1 MRVIFMSRYYYCK
14 LMKIMQINFGTHC
27 ALSSVSIQ
35 IRDLIMALASV
46 LKPQFISANQYN
58 PCLLQEEYIGE
69 LSDLRQQASW
79 LSHLV
84 DTMPAGV
91 VVLDG
96 KGMIAKANQIAID
109 MLGEPL
115 EGEKW
120 FSVIQ
125 RSFRPHQ
132 DDGHEVSLKDGRLI
146 KLDITALAPEP
157 GQLILMTDLSE
168 TRRLQKRVAHMQRL
182 SALGKMV
189 ASLAHQVRTPLS
201 AAMLYAAN
209 LGSKRLPESS
219 RDNFQS
225 KLMSRLKDLE
235 TQVNDMLL
243 FAKSGDQQVVE
254 QVSMQQLLSEV
265 KAGAD
270 AMVTLNDSHLA
281 VSLPE
286 PDIQITGNKSA
297 IASAIQNLIHNSIQV
312 IGAGAEVK
320 LSAATDE
327 QNPDFVRISVSDNGP
342 GVDLTQA
349 EKIFE
354 PFYTTKSQGTG
365 LGLAVVSSV
374 ANAHQGR
381 VDVTNNK
388 GGGACFSL
396 LLPIRTASK
405 LEESL

>member
-1 MRVIFMSRYYYCK
+1 MIYMVIK
-14 LMKIMQINFGTHC
+14 VGINC
-27 ALSSVSIQ
+27 AFKAISAS

-69 LSDLRQQASW
+69 LSDLRKQASW

-91 VVLDG
+91 IVLDG

-125 RSFRPHQ
+125 RSFRPQQ

-209 LGSKRLPESS
+209 LGSKRLPEAS
-219 RDNFQS
+219 RDNFQT

-235 TQVNDMLL
+235 NQVNDMLL
-243 FAKSGDQQVVE
+243 FAKSGDQHVVE

-265 KAGAD
+265 KTGAD
-270 AMVTLNDSHLA
+270 AMVTLNNSELD

-286 PDIQITGNKSA
+286 PDIAILGNKTA
-297 IASAIQNLIHNSIQV
+297 LASAIQNLIHNSIQI
-312 IGAGAEVK
+312 IGSGAQVQV
-320 LSAATDE
+320 SAMRDLQT
-327 QNPDFVRISVSDNGP
+327 PDFVRISVSDNGP
-342 GVDLTQA
+342 GVDLQQVD
-349 EKIFE
+349 KLFE
-354 PFYTTKSQGTG
+354 PFFTTSSQGTG

-381 VDVTNNK
+381 IEVTNNVH
-388 GGGACFSL
+388 GGACFNL
-396 LLPIRTASK
+396 LLPISAASK

>member
-1 MRVIFMSRYYYCK
+1 
-14 LMKIMQINFGTHC
+14 
-27 ALSSVSIQ
+27 
-35 IRDLIMALASV
+35 MALASV

-69 LSDLRQQASW
+69 LSDLRKQASW

-120 FSVIQ
+120 FNVIQ

-157 GQLILMTDLSE
+157 GQLILMTDLTE

-209 LGSKRLPESS
+209 LGSKRLPETS
-219 RDNFQS
+219 RDNFQT

-254 QVSMQQLLSEV
+254 QVSMQQLLTEV
-265 KAGAD
+265 KTGAD
-270 AMVTLNDSHLA
+270 AMVALNNSELD

-286 PDIQITGNKSA
+286 PDIQIVGNKTA
-297 IASAIQNLIHNSIQV
+297 LASAIQNLVHNSIQV
-312 IGAGAEVK
+312 IGSGAVIK
-320 LSAATDE
+320 ITAQTDSHDS
-327 QNPDFVRISVSDNGP
+327 NMVRISVCDNGP
-342 GVDLTQA
+342 GVDLSQGD
-349 EKIFE
+349 KIFE
-354 PFYTTKSQGTG
+354 PFFTTKSQGTG

-374 ANAHQGR
+374 ASAHQGR
-381 VDVTNNK
+381 VDVANNEY
-388 GGGACFSL
+388 GGACFSL
-396 LLPIRTASK
+396 LLPIKTTSK

>member
-1 MRVIFMSRYYYCK
+1 
-14 LMKIMQINFGTHC
+14 
-27 ALSSVSIQ
+27 
-35 IRDLIMALASV
+35 MALANV
-46 LKPQFISANQYN
+46 LKPQFIIANQYN
-58 PCLLQEEYIGE
+58 PCLQQEQYVGE
-69 LSDLRQQASW
+69 LSELRQQASW

-96 KGMIAKANQIAID
+96 RGMIAKANQIAID

-125 RSFRPHQ
+125 RSFRPKQ

-157 GQLILMTDLSE
+157 GQLILMTDLTE

-209 LGSKRLPESS
+209 LGSKRLPEAS
-219 RDNFQS
+219 RGNFHT

-243 FAKSGDQQVVE
+243 FAKSGEQQVVE
-254 QVSMQQLLSEV
+254 SVSMQQLLSEV

-270 AMVTLNDSHLA
+270 AMVAQNHSELV

-286 PDIQITGNKSA
+286 PDIEIVGNKTA
-297 IASAIQNLIHNSIQV
+297 LASAVQNLIHNSIQI
-312 IGAGAEVK
+312 IGSQARVE
-320 LSAATDE
+320 LSAERDDKDE
-327 QNPDFVRISVSDNGP
+327 NCVRISVSDNGP
-342 GVDLTQA
+342 GIDTRLA
-349 EKIFE
+349 DKLFE
-354 PFYTTKSQGTG
+354 PFFTTKSQGTG

-381 VDVTNNK
+381 VEVYNNAH
-388 GGGACFSL
+388 GGACFSL
-396 LLPIRTASK
+396 ILPISAEPMLAEAK
-405 LEESL
+405 

>member
-1 MRVIFMSRYYYCK
+1 
-14 LMKIMQINFGTHC
+14 
-27 ALSSVSIQ
+27 
-35 IRDLIMALASV
+35 MALASV
-46 LKPQFISANQYN
+46 LKPQFISANKYN

-69 LSDLRQQASW
+69 LSDLRKQASW

-84 DTMPAGV
+84 DTMPTGV

-96 KGMIAKANQIAID
+96 KGMVAKANQIAID

-120 FSVIQ
+120 FYVIQ
-125 RSFRPHQ
+125 RSFKPHQ

-157 GQLILMTDLSE
+157 GQLILMTDLTE

-209 LGSKRLPESS
+209 LGSKRLPEAS
-219 RDNFQS
+219 RDNFQT

-243 FAKSGDQQVVE
+243 FAKSGEQQVVE
-254 QVSMQQLLSEV
+254 QVSMQQLLTEV
-265 KAGAD
+265 KTGAD
-270 AMVTLNDSHLA
+270 AMVALNESELD

-286 PDIQITGNKSA
+286 PDIVIVGNKTA
-297 IASAIQNLIHNSIQV
+297 LANAVQNLIHNSIQV
-312 IGAGAEVK
+312 IGSGAKVH
-320 LSAATDE
+320 LSAATDL
-327 QNPDFVRISVSDNGP
+327 QDHDFVRISVSDNGP
-342 GVDLTQA
+342 GIDLSQA
-349 EKIFE
+349 DKMFE
-354 PFYTTKSQGTG
+354 PFFTTKSQGTG

-374 ANAHQGR
+374 INAHQGR
-381 VDVTNNK
+381 VDVSNNAH
-388 GGGACFSL
+388 GGACFSL
-396 LLPIRTASK
+396 LLPIRATSK

>member
-1 MRVIFMSRYYYCK
+1 
-14 LMKIMQINFGTHC
+14 
-27 ALSSVSIQ
+27 
-35 IRDLIMALASV
+35 MALASV

-69 LSDLRQQASW
+69 LSDLRKQASW

-91 VVLDG
+91 IVLDG

-125 RSFRPHQ
+125 RSFRPQQ

-209 LGSKRLPESS
+209 LGSKCLPEAS
-219 RDNFQS
+219 RDNFQT

-235 TQVNDMLL
+235 NQVNDMLL
-243 FAKSGDQQVVE
+243 FAKSGDQHVVE

-265 KAGAD
+265 KTGAD
-270 AMVTLNDSHLA
+270 AMVTLNNSELD

-286 PDIQITGNKSA
+286 PDIAILGNKTA
-297 IASAIQNLIHNSIQV
+297 LASAIQNLIHNSIQI
-312 IGAGAEVK
+312 IGSGAQVQV
-320 LSAATDE
+320 SAMRDLQT
-327 QNPDFVRISVSDNGP
+327 PDFVRISVSDNGP
-342 GVDLTQA
+342 GVDLQQVD
-349 EKIFE
+349 KLFE
-354 PFYTTKSQGTG
+354 PFFTTSSQGTG

-381 VDVTNNK
+381 IEVTNNVH
-388 GGGACFSL
+388 GGACFNL
-396 LLPIRTASK
+396 LLPISAASK

>member
-1 MRVIFMSRYYYCK
+1 MVHIVHYPVYLHYFRE
-14 LMKIMQINFGTHC
+14 
-27 ALSSVSIQ
+27 
-35 IRDLIMALASV
+35 LIMALASV

-58 PCLLQEEYIGE
+58 PCLLQEEYVGE

-91 VVLDG
+91 IVLDG

-157 GQLILMTDLSE
+157 GQLILMTDLTE

-209 LGSKRLPESS
+209 LGSKRLPEAS
-219 RDNFQS
+219 RGSFHT

-270 AMVTLNDSHLA
+270 AMVALNDSELN

-286 PDIQITGNKSA
+286 PDIEIMGNKTA
-297 IASAIQNLIHNSIQV
+297 LASAIQNLIHNSIQV
-312 IGAGAEVK
+312 IGSGAQVH
-320 LSAATDE
+320 LSALRDM
-327 QNPDFVRISVSDNGP
+327 QDPDYVRISVSDNGP
-342 GVDLTQA
+342 GIDLAQS

-374 ANAHQGR
+374 ASAHQGR
-381 VDVTNNK
+381 VEANNNPQ
-388 GGGACFSL
+388 GGAIFSM
-396 LLPIRTASK
+396 LLPISVTSK
-405 LEESL
+405 LGESQ

>member
-1 MRVIFMSRYYYCK
+1 MIYMIIK
-14 LMKIMQINFGTHC
+14 GGINC
-27 ALSSVSIQ
+27 AFEAVSAS
-35 IRDLIMALASV
+35 IRDFIMALASV

-69 LSDLRQQASW
+69 LSDLRKQASW

-91 VVLDG
+91 IVLDG

-125 RSFRPHQ
+125 RSFRPQQ

-209 LGSKRLPESS
+209 LGSKRLPEAS
-219 RDNFQS
+219 RDNFQT

-235 TQVNDMLL
+235 NQVNDMLL
-243 FAKSGDQQVVE
+243 FAKSGDQHVVE

-265 KAGAD
+265 KTGAD
-270 AMVTLNDSHLA
+270 AMVTLNNSELD

-286 PDIQITGNKSA
+286 PDIAILGNKTA
-297 IASAIQNLIHNSIQV
+297 LASAIQNLIHNSIQI
-312 IGAGAEVK
+312 IGAGAQVQV
-320 LSAATDE
+320 SAMRDLQT
-327 QNPDFVRISVSDNGP
+327 PDFVRISVSDNGP
-342 GVDLTQA
+342 GVDLQQVD
-349 EKIFE
+349 KLFE
-354 PFYTTKSQGTG
+354 PFFTTSSQGTG

-381 VDVTNNK
+381 IEVTNNVH
-388 GGGACFSL
+388 GGACFNL
-396 LLPIRTASK
+396 LLPISAASK

>member
-1 MRVIFMSRYYYCK
+1 
-14 LMKIMQINFGTHC
+14 
-27 ALSSVSIQ
+27 
-35 IRDLIMALASV
+35 MALASV
-46 LKPQFISANQYN
+46 LKPQFLTANKYN

-69 LSDLRQQASW
+69 LSELRQQASW

-96 KGMIAKANQIAID
+96 RGLIARANQIAID

-120 FSVIQ
+120 FNVIQ

-146 KLDITALAPEP
+146 KLEITPLAPEP
-157 GQLILMTDLSE
+157 GQLILMTDLTE

-209 LGSKRLPESS
+209 LGSQRLPEAS
-219 RDNFQS
+219 RGKFHT

-254 QVSMQQLLSEV
+254 KVSMQQLLNEA
-265 KAGAD
+265 KLGAD
-270 AMVTLNDSHLA
+270 AMVVQNESELTLNIPD
-281 VSLPE
+281 
-286 PDIQITGNKSA
+286 PDIQITGNKA
-297 IASAIQNLIHNSIQV
+297 ALASAIQNLIHNSIEV
-312 IGAGAEVK
+312 IGCGAKVN
-320 LSAATDE
+320 LSAQRDTKT
-327 QNPDFVRISVSDNGP
+327 PDFIRISVSDNGP
-342 GVDLTQA
+342 GIDLA
-349 EKIFE
+349 NADKIFE
-354 PFYTTKSQGTG
+354 PFYTTRSQGTG

-374 ANAHQGR
+374 ATAHQGR
-381 VDVTNNK
+381 VEVSNQPI
-388 GGGACFSL
+388 GGACFSV
-396 LLPIRTASK
+396 LLPIFTASTIGDA
-405 LEESL
+405 L

>member
-1 MRVIFMSRYYYCK
+1 MLIK
-14 LMKIMQINFGTHC
+14 DGINC
-27 ALSSVSIQ
+27 AFKAVSTS

-69 LSDLRQQASW
+69 LSDLRKQASW

-91 VVLDG
+91 IVLDG

-125 RSFRPHQ
+125 RSFRPQQ

-209 LGSKRLPESS
+209 LGSKRLPEAS
-219 RDNFQS
+219 RDNFQT

-235 TQVNDMLL
+235 NQVNDMLL
-243 FAKSGDQQVVE
+243 FAKSGDQHVVE

-270 AMVTLNDSHLA
+270 AMVTLNNSELG

-286 PDIQITGNKSA
+286 PDITILGNKTA
-297 IASAIQNLIHNSIQV
+297 LASAIQNLIHNSIQI
-312 IGAGAEVK
+312 IGAGAQVQV
-320 LSAATDE
+320 SAMRDLQT
-327 QNPDFVRISVSDNGP
+327 PDFVRISVSDNGP
-342 GVDLTQA
+342 GVDLQQVD
-349 EKIFE
+349 KLFE
-354 PFYTTKSQGTG
+354 PFFTTSSQGTG

-381 VDVTNNK
+381 IEVTNNVH
-388 GGGACFSL
+388 GGACFNL
-396 LLPIRTASK
+396 LLPISAASK

>member
-1 MRVIFMSRYYYCK
+1 MIYMVIK
-14 LMKIMQINFGTHC
+14 GGINC
-27 ALSSVSIQ
+27 AFKAISAS

-69 LSDLRQQASW
+69 LSDLRKQASW

-91 VVLDG
+91 IVLDG

-125 RSFRPHQ
+125 RSFRPQQ

-209 LGSKRLPESS
+209 LGSKRLPEAS
-219 RDNFQS
+219 RDNFQT

-235 TQVNDMLL
+235 NQVNDMLL
-243 FAKSGDQQVVE
+243 FAKSGDQHVVE

-265 KAGAD
+265 KTGAD
-270 AMVTLNDSHLA
+270 AMVTLNNSELD

-286 PDIQITGNKSA
+286 PDIAILGNKTA
-297 IASAIQNLIHNSIQV
+297 LASAIQNLIHNSIQI
-312 IGAGAEVK
+312 IGAGAQVQV
-320 LSAATDE
+320 SAMRDLQT
-327 QNPDFVRISVSDNGP
+327 PDFVRISVSDNGP
-342 GVDLTQA
+342 GVDLQQVD
-349 EKIFE
+349 KLFE
-354 PFYTTKSQGTG
+354 PFFTTSSQGTG

-381 VDVTNNK
+381 IEVINNVH
-388 GGGACFSL
+388 GGACFNL
-396 LLPIRTASK
+396 LLPISAASK

>member
-1 MRVIFMSRYYYCK
+1 MVHIVHYPVYLHYFRE
-14 LMKIMQINFGTHC
+14 
-27 ALSSVSIQ
+27 
-35 IRDLIMALASV
+35 LIMALASV

-58 PCLLQEEYIGE
+58 PCLLQEEYVGE

-91 VVLDG
+91 IVLDG

-157 GQLILMTDLSE
+157 GQLILMTDLTE

-209 LGSKRLPESS
+209 LGSKRLPEAS
-219 RDNFQS
+219 RGSFHT

-270 AMVTLNDSHLA
+270 AMVALNDSELN

-286 PDIQITGNKSA
+286 PDIEIMGNKTA
-297 IASAIQNLIHNSIQV
+297 LASAIQNLIHNSIQV
-312 IGAGAEVK
+312 IGSGAQVH
-320 LSAATDE
+320 LSALRDTQD
-327 QNPDFVRISVSDNGP
+327 PDYVRISVSDNGP
-342 GVDLTQA
+342 GIDLAQS

-374 ANAHQGR
+374 ASAHQGR
-381 VDVTNNK
+381 VEANNNPQ
-388 GGGACFSL
+388 GGAIFSM
-396 LLPIRTASK
+396 LLPISVTSK
-405 LEESL
+405 LGESQ

>member
-1 MRVIFMSRYYYCK
+1 
-14 LMKIMQINFGTHC
+14 
-27 ALSSVSIQ
+27 
-35 IRDLIMALASV
+35 MALASV

-69 LSDLRQQASW
+69 LSDLRKQASW

-91 VVLDG
+91 IVLDG

-125 RSFRPHQ
+125 RSFRPQQ

-209 LGSKRLPESS
+209 LGSKRLPEAS
-219 RDNFQS
+219 RDNFQT

-235 TQVNDMLL
+235 NQVNDMLL
-243 FAKSGDQQVVE
+243 FAKSGDQHVVE

-265 KAGAD
+265 KTGAD
-270 AMVTLNDSHLA
+270 AMVTLNNSELD

-286 PDIQITGNKSA
+286 PDIAILGNKTA
-297 IASAIQNLIHNSIQV
+297 LASAIQNLIHNSIQI
-312 IGAGAEVK
+312 IGSGAQVQV
-320 LSAATDE
+320 SAMRDLQT
-327 QNPDFVRISVSDNGP
+327 PDFVRISVSDNGP
-342 GVDLTQA
+342 GVDLQQVD
-349 EKIFE
+349 KLFE
-354 PFYTTKSQGTG
+354 PFFTTSSQGTG

-381 VDVTNNK
+381 IEVTNNVH
-388 GGGACFSL
+388 GGACFNL
-396 LLPIRTASK
+396 LLPISAASK

>member
-1 MRVIFMSRYYYCK
+1 MIYMVIK
-14 LMKIMQINFGTHC
+14 GGINC
-27 ALSSVSIQ
+27 AFKAISAS

-69 LSDLRQQASW
+69 LSDLRKQASW

-91 VVLDG
+91 IVLDG

-125 RSFRPHQ
+125 RSFRPQQ

-209 LGSKRLPESS
+209 LGSKRLPEAS
-219 RDNFQS
+219 RDNFQT

-235 TQVNDMLL
+235 NQVNDMLL
-243 FAKSGDQQVVE
+243 FAKSGDQHVVE

-265 KAGAD
+265 KTGAD
-270 AMVTLNDSHLA
+270 AMVTLNNSELD

-286 PDIQITGNKSA
+286 PDIAILGNKTA
-297 IASAIQNLIHNSIQV
+297 LASAIQNLIHNSIQI
-312 IGAGAEVK
+312 IGSGAQVRV
-320 LSAATDE
+320 SAMRDLQT
-327 QNPDFVRISVSDNGP
+327 PDFVRISVSDNGP
-342 GVDLTQA
+342 GVDLQQVD
-349 EKIFE
+349 KLFE
-354 PFYTTKSQGTG
+354 PFFTTSSQGTG

-374 ANAHQGR
+374 VNAHQGR
-381 VDVTNNK
+381 IEVTNNVH
-388 GGGACFSL
+388 GGACFNL
-396 LLPIRTASK
+396 LLPISAASK

>member
-1 MRVIFMSRYYYCK
+1 
-14 LMKIMQINFGTHC
+14 
-27 ALSSVSIQ
+27 
-35 IRDLIMALASV
+35 MALASV

-69 LSDLRQQASW
+69 LSDLRKQASW

-91 VVLDG
+91 IVLDG

-125 RSFRPHQ
+125 RSFRPQQ

-209 LGSKRLPESS
+209 LGSKRLPEAS
-219 RDNFQS
+219 RDNFQT

-235 TQVNDMLL
+235 NQVNDMLL
-243 FAKSGDQQVVE
+243 FAKSGDQHVVE

-265 KAGAD
+265 KTGAD
-270 AMVTLNDSHLA
+270 AMVTLNNSELD

-286 PDIQITGNKSA
+286 PDITILGNKTA
-297 IASAIQNLIHNSIQV
+297 LASAIQNLIHNSIQI
-312 IGAGAEVK
+312 IGAGAQVQI
-320 LSAATDE
+320 SAMRDLQTS
-327 QNPDFVRISVSDNGP
+327 DFVRISVSDNGP
-342 GVDLTQA
+342 GVDLQQVD
-349 EKIFE
+349 KLFE
-354 PFYTTKSQGTG
+354 PFFTTSSQGTG

-374 ANAHQGR
+374 VNAHQGR
-381 VDVTNNK
+381 IEVTNNVH
-388 GGGACFSL
+388 GGACFNL
-396 LLPIRTASK
+396 LLPISAASK

>member
-1 MRVIFMSRYYYCK
+1 
-14 LMKIMQINFGTHC
+14 
-27 ALSSVSIQ
+27 
-35 IRDLIMALASV
+35 MALANV
-46 LKPQFISANQYN
+46 LKPQFITATQYN

-69 LSDLRQQASW
+69 LSELRQQASW

-91 VVLDG
+91 IVLDG
-96 KGMIAKANQIAID
+96 RGMIAKANQIAID

-125 RSFRPHQ
+125 RSFRPQQ

-146 KLDITALAPEP
+146 KLEINALTPEP
-157 GQLILMTDLSE
+157 GQLILMTDLTE
-168 TRRLQKRVAHMQRL
+168 TRRLQTRVAHMQRL

-219 RDNFQS
+219 RGNFHT
-225 KLMSRLKDLE
+225 KLMSRLRDLE

-254 QVSMQQLLSEV
+254 RVSMQQLLSEV
-265 KAGAD
+265 KTGAD
-270 AMVTLNDSHLA
+270 AMMALNNSELE

-286 PDIQITGNKSA
+286 PDIEIMGNKTA
-297 IASAIQNLIHNSIQV
+297 LASAIQNLIHNSIQV
-312 IGAGAEVK
+312 IGSQAHVK
-320 LSAATDE
+320 LSAQRDDDTE
-327 QNPDFVRISVSDNGP
+327 LVRITVSDNGP
-342 GVDLTQA
+342 GIDLSQA
-349 EKIFE
+349 DKLFE
-354 PFYTTKSQGTG
+354 PFFTTRSQGTG

-381 VDVTNNK
+381 VEVTNNAA
-388 GGGACFSL
+388 GGASFSL
-396 LLPIRTASK
+396 LLPIYAESK
-405 LEESL
+405 SVEAL

>member
-1 MRVIFMSRYYYCK
+1 
-14 LMKIMQINFGTHC
+14 
-27 ALSSVSIQ
+27 
-35 IRDLIMALASV
+35 MALASV

-209 LGSKRLPESS
+209 LGSKRLPEAS

-320 LSAATDE
+320 LSATTDE

-342 GVDLTQA
+342 GIDLTQA

>member
-1 MRVIFMSRYYYCK
+1 MIYMVIK
-14 LMKIMQINFGTHC
+14 GGINC
-27 ALSSVSIQ
+27 AFKAISAS

-69 LSDLRQQASW
+69 LSDLRKQASW

-91 VVLDG
+91 IVLDG

-125 RSFRPHQ
+125 RSFRPQQ

-209 LGSKRLPESS
+209 LGSKRLPEAS
-219 RDNFQS
+219 RDNFQT

-235 TQVNDMLL
+235 NQVNDMLL
-243 FAKSGDQQVVE
+243 FAKSGDQHVVE

-265 KAGAD
+265 KTGAD
-270 AMVTLNDSHLA
+270 AMVTLNNSELD

-286 PDIQITGNKSA
+286 PDIAILGNKTA
-297 IASAIQNLIHNSIQV
+297 LASAIQNLIHNSIQI
-312 IGAGAEVK
+312 IGSGAQVQVRAMRD
-320 LSAATDE
+320 LQT
-327 QNPDFVRISVSDNGP
+327 PDFVRISVSDNGP
-342 GVDLTQA
+342 GVDLQQVD
-349 EKIFE
+349 KLFE
-354 PFYTTKSQGTG
+354 PFFTTSSQGTG

-381 VDVTNNK
+381 IEVTNNVH
-388 GGGACFSL
+388 GGACFNL
-396 LLPIRTASK
+396 LLPISAASK

>member
-1 MRVIFMSRYYYCK
+1 MIYMVIK
-14 LMKIMQINFGTHC
+14 GGINC
-27 ALSSVSIQ
+27 AFETVSAS

-69 LSDLRQQASW
+69 LSDLRKQASW

-91 VVLDG
+91 IVLDG

-125 RSFRPHQ
+125 RSFRPQQ

-209 LGSKRLPESS
+209 LGSKRLPEAS
-219 RDNFQS
+219 RDNFQT

-235 TQVNDMLL
+235 NQVNDMLL
-243 FAKSGDQQVVE
+243 FAKSGDQHVVE

-265 KAGAD
+265 KTGAD
-270 AMVTLNDSHLA
+270 AMVTLNNSELD

-286 PDIQITGNKSA
+286 PDIAILGNKTA
-297 IASAIQNLIHNSIQV
+297 LASAIQNLIHNSIQI
-312 IGAGAEVK
+312 IGSGAQVQV
-320 LSAATDE
+320 SAMRDLQT
-327 QNPDFVRISVSDNGP
+327 PDFVRISVSDNGP
-342 GVDLTQA
+342 GVDLQQVD
-349 EKIFE
+349 KLFE
-354 PFYTTKSQGTG
+354 PFFTTSSQGTG

-381 VDVTNNK
+381 IEVTNNVH
-388 GGGACFSL
+388 GGACFNL
-396 LLPIRTASK
+396 LLPISAASK

>member
-1 MRVIFMSRYYYCK
+1 MIYMVIK
-14 LMKIMQINFGTHC
+14 GGINC
-27 ALSSVSIQ
+27 AFKAISAS

-69 LSDLRQQASW
+69 LSDLRKQASW

-91 VVLDG
+91 IVLDG

-125 RSFRPHQ
+125 RSFRPQQ

-209 LGSKRLPESS
+209 LGSKRLPEAS
-219 RDNFQS
+219 RDNFQT

-235 TQVNDMLL
+235 NQVNDMLL
-243 FAKSGDQQVVE
+243 FAKSGDQHVVE

-265 KAGAD
+265 KTGAD
-270 AMVTLNDSHLA
+270 AMVTLNNSELD

-286 PDIQITGNKSA
+286 PDITILGNKTA
-297 IASAIQNLIHNSIQV
+297 LASAIQNLIHNSIQI
-312 IGAGAEVK
+312 IGAGAQVQV
-320 LSAATDE
+320 SAMRDLQT
-327 QNPDFVRISVSDNGP
+327 PDFVRISVSDNGP
-342 GVDLTQA
+342 GVDLQQVD
-349 EKIFE
+349 KLFE
-354 PFYTTKSQGTG
+354 PFFTTSSQGTG

-381 VDVTNNK
+381 IEVTNNVH
-388 GGGACFSL
+388 GGACFNL
-396 LLPIRTASK
+396 LLPISAASK

>member
-1 MRVIFMSRYYYCK
+1 MIYMVIK
-14 LMKIMQINFGTHC
+14 GGINC
-27 ALSSVSIQ
+27 AFKAISAS

-69 LSDLRQQASW
+69 LSDLRKQASW

-91 VVLDG
+91 IVLDG

-125 RSFRPHQ
+125 RSFRPQQ

-182 SALGKMV
+182 SSLGKMV

-209 LGSKRLPESS
+209 LGSKRLPEAS
-219 RDNFQS
+219 RDNFQT

-235 TQVNDMLL
+235 NQVNDMLL
-243 FAKSGDQQVVE
+243 FAKSGDQHVVE

-265 KAGAD
+265 KTGAD
-270 AMVTLNDSHLA
+270 AMVTLNNSELD

-286 PDIQITGNKSA
+286 PDIAILGNKTA
-297 IASAIQNLIHNSIQV
+297 LASAIQNLIHNSIQI
-312 IGAGAEVK
+312 IGAGAQVQV
-320 LSAATDE
+320 SAMRDLQT
-327 QNPDFVRISVSDNGP
+327 PDFVRISVSDNGP
-342 GVDLTQA
+342 GVDLQQVD
-349 EKIFE
+349 KLFE
-354 PFYTTKSQGTG
+354 PFFTTSSQGTG

-381 VDVTNNK
+381 IEVTNNVH
-388 GGGACFSL
+388 GGACFNL
-396 LLPIRTASK
+396 LLPISAASK